1 MGWLRP
7 IERRGAANPLPA
19 SYNDHRMNLL
29 QTSPGTRVEAP
40 AARKPSGRR
49 QRTLAKA
56 AEVLGTGMITGSK
69 IRLRL
74 LPAAPDSGVAFFRTD
89 IPNSSP
95 IPARA
100 ESVTGTARRTTLGT
114 GANQVTLVE
123 HVLAALA
130 GMRVDNCLVEL
141 NGPEPP
147 GLDGSSEGYVDTLLA
162 AGTILQP
169 SRRPRLAVSE
179 PVSVSQN
186 GATLSIYP
194 REGDDLLIS
203 YLLDYGPYSPIAPQS
218 LTLCINPDRFRR
230 DLARCRTYVLE
241 HEALELQRQ
250 GIGRHLKPS
259 EILVFGPK
267 GLIENKLRFSDE
279 PARHKILDLVGD
291 LALCGVDLVG
301 HVVAYRSGHPLN
313 VELARALT
321 RVAQSAHRESAR
333 RG

>member
-1 MGWLRP
+1 M
-7 IERRGAANPLPA
+7 
-19 SYNDHRMNLL
+19 
-29 QTSPGTRVEAP
+29 V
-40 AARKPSGRR
+40 
-49 QRTLAKA
+49 
-56 AEVLGTGMITGSK
+56 TGSK
-69 IRLRL
+69 IRLHF

-89 IPNSSP
+89 LPNASP

-100 ESVTGTARRTTLGT
+100 ESVSGTARRTTLGF
-114 GANQVTLVE
+114 GQNQVTLVE

-130 GMRVDNCLVEL
+130 GMRVDNCLVKL

-147 GLDGSSEGYVDTLLA
+147 GLDGSAEGYVDTLLA
-162 AGTILQP
+162 AGTVLQA
-169 SRRPRLAVSE
+169 SRRPRLAVAE
-179 PVSVSQN
+179 PISVTQN

-218 LTLCINPDRFRR
+218 LTLLINPDRFRR

-259 EILVFGPK
+259 EILVFGSK

-291 LALCGVDLVG
+291 LALCGFDLVG

-321 RVAQSAHRESAR
+321 REFQTAQAAQRESR